1 MAVAAAIDR
10 ARAMASGAGR
20 TIGTIV
26 RIEEHNLG
34 GMPPPQPV
42 MRMMAA
48 EAASTPI
55 EPGEIEVRAI
65 VTITAEL
72 R

>member
-1 MAVAAAIDR
+1 
-10 ARAMASGAGR
+10 
-20 TIGTIV
+20 
-26 RIEEHNLG
+26 
-34 GMPPPQPV
+34 MPPPQAV